1 MNKTMKKG
9 PHTDQPDA
17 FGLFPDLM
25 KKLVGTKDSKGRN
38 KNIVRPPPIPD
49 LSWLWTGVD
58 QELVQAKDIPT
69 VLVLMGEERDNSAV
83 PSGLQ
88 DLGYRVE
95 TADSPIEA
103 LVKLKSN
110 SYATVF
116 MHAEFGGES
125 LAESTVYNYIK
136 WLPISKRRTI
146 FYILVG
152 PALRTL
158 YDLEALALSANLVIN
173 DADIEFLIPILKKS
187 FRDHEK
193 LFGPLFEAMQEY
205 EKL

>member
-1 MNKTMKKG
+1 MKKEVRI
-9 PHTDQPDA
+9 DQTDA
-17 FGLFPDLM
+17 FSLFPDLM
-25 KKLVGTKDSKGRN
+25 QNLVGSKQGKGSKKSR
-38 KNIVRPPPIPD
+38 VRPPPIPD
-49 LSWLWTGVD
+49 LSWLGTGVYRE
-58 QELVQAKDIPT
+58 QEQVKDIPT
-69 VLVLMGEERDNSAV
+69 ALVLMGEERANSAV
-83 PSGLQ
+83 SSGLR
-88 DLGYRVE
+88 DLGYRIE

-103 LVKLKSN
+103 LVKLQSN
-110 SYATVF
+110 SYATVL

-152 PALRTL
+152 PDFRTL

-173 DADIEFLIPILKKS
+173 DADIEFLKPILKKS
-187 FRDHEK
+187 YLDHEE
-193 LFGPLFEAMQEY
+193 LFGPLFEALQGY

>member
-1 MNKTMKKG
+1 MKKG
-9 PHTDQPDA
+9 PHTDQVDA

-25 KKLVGTKDSKGRN
+25 KNLVGTKDGKGSKR
-38 KNIVRPPPIPD
+38 NIVRPPPIPD

-58 QELVQAKDIPT
+58 QELEQAKDIPT
-69 VLVLMGEERDNSAV
+69 ALVLMGKERDNSAV
-83 PSGLQ
+83 LSGLQ
-88 DLGYRVE
+88 DLGYRIE
-95 TADSPIEA
+95 TADSPLEA

-110 SYATVF
+110 SYATVL
-116 MHAEFGGES
+116 MHAKFGGES

-136 WLPISKRRTI
+136 WLPISKRRTL

-187 FRDHEK
+187 FRDHEE
-193 LFGPLFEAMQEY
+193 LFGPLFEAMKGY

>member
-1 MNKTMKKG
+1 MKKG
-9 PHTDQPDA
+9 PHTDQADA
-17 FGLFPDLM
+17 FELFPDLM
-25 KKLVGTKDSKGRN
+25 KKFVGTKDGKGR
-38 KNIVRPPPIPD
+38 KKSLVRPPPIPD

-58 QELVQAKDIPT
+58 QELEQAKDIPT
-69 VLVLMGEERDNSAV
+69 ALVLMGEERDNCAV

-88 DLGYRVE
+88 DLGYRIE

-103 LVKLKSN
+103 LVKLQFN
-110 SYATVF
+110 SYATVL

-152 PALRTL
+152 PAFRTL
-158 YDLEALALSANLVIN
+158 YDLEALALSANLVMN
-173 DADIEFLIPILKKS
+173 DADIEFLIPILKRS
-187 FRDHEK
+187 FRDHEE
-193 LFGPLFEAMQEY
+193 LFGPLFEVMQGY